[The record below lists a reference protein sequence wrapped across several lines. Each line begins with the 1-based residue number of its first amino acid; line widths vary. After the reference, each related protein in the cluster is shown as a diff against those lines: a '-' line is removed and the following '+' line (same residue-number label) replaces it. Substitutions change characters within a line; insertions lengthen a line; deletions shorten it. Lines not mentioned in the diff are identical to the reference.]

1 MANNKKQYRVTWII
15 ELDAYNELDAAQLA
29 LEIQR
34 DSGSEALNFEVTEL
48 GAGNLVHVDL
58 NG

>member
-34 DSGSEALNFEVTEL
+34 DSRSEALNFEVTEL